1 MDEKVDTGLHFL
13 QLRSK
18 KYGSLLF
25 SFTGDWGDRDIEV
38 KIHWSAGV
46 RHFWICLCF
55 SRINRS
61 INWLE
66 STRSPKIWLSS
77 RNLSQASWSY
87 IRQYCCP
94 GNLAHV
100 THLHFP
106 VITSSSCRICGEAL
120 PNQNETGC
128 DRCFQYASVSYR
140 PKHFCVMLFQYISP
154 ILSSAD

>member
-1 MDEKVDTGLHFL
+1 MRRSIRDSISSSWEARNTGPFCFPLRVIGGIGT
-13 QLRSK
+13 LRSK
-18 KYGSLLF
+18 Y
-25 SFTGDWGDRDIEV
+25 IEV
-38 KIHWSAGV
+38 QESGTI
-46 RHFWICLCF
+46 WIC
-55 SRINRS
+55 NRS